1 MSSISPKLA
10 SQIALLPYD
19 LLDSKSVFVPR
30 YVNKSFSFDDKN
42 RSYVG
47 KTGGL
52 LSIFGNKTTGFAL
65 IGEGKESYKSD
76 IVIAIRGTDTLGDII
91 ADANVGLKGSPNGH
105 AAHAGFVNLYNS
117 IKPQIRSY
125 LSKRKTL
132 PSRVHCVGHSLG
144 GAIASLFADWLKAE
158 YSLKVNLYTFGT
170 PRIGML
176 GYANKKIDK
185 TYRCTHGAD
194 PVPMF
199 PLWPFIHAGEEYRLD
214 ASVGV
219 VPSTH
224 KLASTGN
231 PGYVNTAK
239 SESWS
244 NLQKVSKKYF
254 NKRVVLDYNRRK
266 EAAFNETWKDKIIG
280 AVITLLRNSGV
291 GLGLQSAM
299 LPLLTIHDI
308 LARHL
313 STIAQKSSQFA
324 EQTKGILGHMLVFA
338 GRAGIEVRDMSYKFV
353 KWVFTL
359 MTKRLLN
366 AVRSA
371 LNSI

>member
-10 SQIALLPYD
+10 SQIALLPYE
-19 LLDSKSVFVPR
+19 LLNTKSIFVPR
-30 YVNKSFSFDDKN
+30 YVNKSFSFDGKGQ
-42 RSYVG
+42 SFTG
-47 KTGGL
+47 KTGGM
-52 LSIFGNKTTGFAL
+52 LSIFGKKTTGFAL
-65 IGEGKESYKSD
+65 IGEGKDAYKSD
-76 IVIAIRGTDTLGDII
+76 IVLAVRGTDTLGDII

-105 AAHAGFVNLYNS
+105 AAHAGFVNLFNT
-117 IKPQIRSY
+117 IKPQIRQY
-125 LSKRKTL
+125 LAKRKTL

-176 GYANKKIDK
+176 GYASKKIDK

-199 PLWPFIHAGEEYRLD
+199 PLWPFVHAGEEYRLD

-239 SESWS
+239 SESWTT
-244 NLQKVSKKYF
+244 LRKVSKNFF

-266 EAAFNETWKDKIIG
+266 EAAFNQTWKDKIIG
-280 AVITLLRNSGV
+280 AVITLLRDSGI

-299 LPLLTIHDI
+299 LPMLTIYDI

-313 STIAQKSSQFA
+313 SKIAAKSKTFA
-324 EQTKGILGHMLVFA
+324 AQTKGLLGHILVFS
-338 GRAGIEVRDMSYKFV
+338 GRAAIEVTEISYKFV
-353 KWVFTL
+353 KWVFAL
-359 MTKRLLN
+359 MTKRLYN
-366 AVRSA
+366 AVRTA
-371 LNSI
+371 FNSM